1 MFAHE
6 DYKTRFKKKKKKKN
20 PYWVSGLDAVFTLKG
35 SLNCVNAMKSEKT
48 GVKWADAPKS
58 SIHSGFLNW
67 ELDPLHIVQ

>member
-1 MFAHE
+1 ML
-6 DYKTRFKKKKKKKN
+6 N
-20 PYWVSGLDAVFTLKG
+20 PYWARGLDAVFTLIG

-48 GVKWADAPKS
+48 GVKWADAPES